1 MAMDNVRIFISLIHK
16 LQSCPAE
23 KCETLRVVVMT
34 VENTAVE
41 KIFLKVSINKKTL
54 PALDKTEKH
63 RAMYFPVI
71 VRDPEVFI
79 YLMQI
84 IDMVIPHT
92 IIFWKDNLYI
102 VPPDLEFTRQSVDN
116 IGKSAN
122 LGHRGT
128 F

>member
-1 MAMDNVRIFISLIHK
+1 
-16 LQSCPAE
+16 
-23 KCETLRVVVMT
+23 MT
-34 VENTAVE
+34 VENAAV
-41 KIFLKVSINKKTL
+41 KKPFLKMGINKKTL
-54 PALDKTEKH
+54 PAVDKTEKN

-71 VRDPEVFI
+71 VRDPEIVI
-79 YLMQI
+79 YLLQI